1 MGIFNVEALKN
12 VVSSLN
18 ESPETKAQLQ
28 DLRKEVATGYVE
40 KLKKEKSDL
49 MLTVAEDQVL
59 DYLIDDGITDQ
70 FHDAV
75 VGKLLE
81 SMSGLSPDLKEF
93 REKLNKAS
101 TKEELE
107 ALKSQITPPEN
118 AQQNETSEGDSP
130 EQSDTSSDQSGT
142 LQTPEENKDWN
153 QTSDER
159 SSSNDWGSVNP
170 WTAAFSRAESFA
182 GFEEQR
188 PFIQGVLA
196 SAQKEIGKPYVRWGS
211 KPWGRGFDCS
221 GLRNCAF
228 SGQGVRFPTRFT
240 ASLFDKTDVNLAQD
254 QVRVWDFM
262 FWEEQPGKKKH
273 NAIYHIEMVLEKPF
287 KDPKD
292 WKRKVKTIGSS
303 TDRGVLDENGNK
315 TNKNGVGY
323 RIREITDYRHFGRP
337 PYYAQLAKQEKKWE
351 TWKILASTQKPNQ
364 QQASEVLA

>member
-1 MGIFNVEALKN
+1 MSIFEGLKDI
-12 VVSSLN
+12 VSSLK

-28 DLRKEVATGYVE
+28 ELRKEVATGYVE

-70 FHDAV
+70 LHDAV

-107 ALKSQITPPEN
+107 VLKSQITTPEN
-118 AQQNETSEGDSP
+118 AQQNEASEDTSP
-130 EQSDTSSDQSGT
+130 EQSDTT
-142 LQTPEENKDWN
+142 QTPEENKDWN
-153 QTSDER
+153 QTSDE
-159 SSSNDWGSVNP
+159 SSSSSKAWDPVNS
-170 WTAAFSRAESFA
+170 WTAAFSRAESFR
-182 GFEEQR
+182 GFEEQK

-228 SGQGVRFPTRFT
+228 SEQGVKFPTRFT

-303 TDRGVLDENGNK
+303 TDRGVFDENGNK

-323 RIREITDYRHFGRP
+323 RIREVTDYRHFGRP

-351 TWKILASTQKPNQ
+351 TWQVLASTQKPNQ